1 MHAKNSGSVIAHET
15 CSFLHWNVRKLKY
28 AVSFS
33 FFPNRLSVL
42 GLLTEAPAP
51 KGLSITQRRISG
63 LLASEGDCHYY
74 YYIIAPP
81 PYYNYKEI
89 VVWDF
94 VILQNRVL
102 QIPYNL

>member
-1 MHAKNSGSVIAHET
+1 M
-15 CSFLHWNVRKLKY
+15 
-28 AVSFS
+28 
-33 FFPNRLSVL
+33 FFPKPLSVL

-63 LLASEGDCHYY
+63 LLASEGDCHNILLLLYL
-74 YYIIAPP
+74 PP